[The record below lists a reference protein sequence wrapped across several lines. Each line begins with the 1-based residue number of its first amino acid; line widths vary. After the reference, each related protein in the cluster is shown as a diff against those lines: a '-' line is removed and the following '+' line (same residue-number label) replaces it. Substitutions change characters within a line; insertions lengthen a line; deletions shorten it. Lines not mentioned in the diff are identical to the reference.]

1 MSQTLFSPSWYKV
14 SDLKVRIRKHA
25 DIHRHVYRDKV
36 WYVLQDHVT
45 GQFQRFTPQ
54 AYQLIGLMNGERTL
68 QQIWDIACKEL
79 KEDLPSQ
86 DEVINLVGQLNKA
99 NVVQTNVLPSI
110 KHLHRRSETEQ
121 RKKILQQLKSPLSVR
136 IPLVDPERFLS
147 ATCGVARVIFSK
159 FGALCWL
166 LVVALGILFATLHWT
181 ALTNNLSDQ
190 VLGVENL
197 FLMALVYPVIKLAHE
212 LGHGWAVKRWGGE
225 VHEMGIMLLIFIPV
239 PYVDASAATSFSNKY
254 QRMIVGAIGVLAELF
269 MAALAMI
276 VWVLVEPGIVRAL
289 AYNVML
295 IGGISTLLFNGNPL
309 LRFDAYYVLADF
321 LEIPNLAAR
330 GNAQVGYLV
339 KRYLFRISQVRTNA
353 HSASESFW
361 LVLYA
366 VASYVYRLFVMVAIS
381 LFVASKYFII
391 GIILAI
397 WSVMTSLVVPV
408 VKVVAKPRQD
418 PLMRKKSVA
427 IYLGS
432 SLLIAGIAFILF
444 YLPLPYKTYAQGV
457 IYVPQEA
464 YIRAQTEGFVD
475 KVYIENDSEIGV
487 GDTILELDSPGL
499 ESRAEVLRAQLDEAR
514 FRYEA
519 SVNNRTESEILL
531 QEYRYLEQE
540 YWDVTNRLSN
550 LTIKSPAS
558 GNFVFAYRNSEE
570 GRFYNRGEIIG
581 FLVDFETLPLAAMIS
596 EDDIDRV
603 RSETH
608 AVTLKLA
615 SQPNKEYPSKILRQV
630 PSSTRTLPSYVLS
643 TEGGGLI
650 ALDPNRTTDLESYN
664 SYFRVELDSKAA
676 PLDRFDERVHVLFEH
691 DPEPIAFRW
700 YRAVRRLLL
709 RQFDV

>member
-1 MSQTLFSPSWYKV
+1 
-14 SDLKVRIRKHA
+14 
-25 DIHRHVYRDKV
+25 
-36 WYVLQDHVT
+36 
-45 GQFQRFTPQ
+45 
-54 AYQLIGLMNGERTL
+54 
-68 QQIWDIACKEL
+68 
-79 KEDLPSQ
+79 
-86 DEVINLVGQLNKA
+86 
-99 NVVQTNVLPSI
+99 
-110 KHLHRRSETEQ
+110 
-121 RKKILQQLKSPLSVR
+121 
-136 IPLVDPERFLS
+136 
-147 ATCGVARVIFSK
+147 
-159 FGALCWL
+159 
-166 LVVALGILFATLHWT
+166 
-181 ALTNNLSDQ
+181 
-190 VLGVENL
+190 
-197 FLMALVYPVIKLAHE
+197 
-212 LGHGWAVKRWGGE
+212 
-225 VHEMGIMLLIFIPV
+225 
-239 PYVDASAATSFSNKY
+239 
-254 QRMIVGAIGVLAELF
+254 
-269 MAALAMI
+269 
-276 VWVLVEPGIVRAL
+276 
-289 AYNVML
+289 
-295 IGGISTLLFNGNPL
+295 
-309 LRFDAYYVLADF
+309 
-321 LEIPNLAAR
+321 
-330 GNAQVGYLV
+330 
-339 KRYLFRISQVRTNA
+339 
-353 HSASESFW
+353 
-361 LVLYA
+361 
-366 VASYVYRLFVMVAIS
+366 
-381 LFVASKYFII
+381 
-391 GIILAI
+391 
-397 WSVMTSLVVPV
+397 
-408 VKVVAKPRQD
+408 
-418 PLMRKKSVA
+418 MRKKSVA